1 MLTFKPVCDNI
12 KSSKRGTQNKHKRKG
27 DKKMKVYIVVD
38 NNEVK
43 LVTTN
48 KERAEKLTK
57 EINRGYNM
65 NGDYRTAYTYEREV
79 EED

>member
-1 MLTFKPVCDNI
+1 
-12 KSSKRGTQNKHKRKG
+12 
-27 DKKMKVYIVVD
+27 MKVYIVVD

-48 KERAEKLTK
+48 KERAEKMTK